1 MNWLIKALKQIS
13 KILFSILLLS
23 IALNCWA
30 IDIDGLKSKLKSAK
44 QDSSKVELLNEYI
57 NQIEELN
64 PFEALDSADVAI
76 SLAQKIGYKK
86 GLSDALNFKGV
97 LFKNQGDLE
106 NALEYLLRALA
117 LNEELNIQSRIAT
130 SYNNIGL
137 IYKHQENYEKALAYY
152 NKCLEI
158 NTQEAN
164 KKGLAMVLNN
174 IGVVFKNLKDYDKAL
189 ENYKLAL
196 EINLELNNEKW
207 VSYNYNNIG
216 RIYLERGLYDEAYE
230 YFLESL
236 QINTQIQNTQ
246 GVGSTYVCIGD
257 IFNKQKN
264 YLKAE
269 EYYIKAV
276 KACIEVDAK
285 LILSEAYSGLALN
298 SASNGKY
305 KDAFDYLSKYS
316 ALKDSLINE
325 DAVMKMAKLENK
337 YDKDRLQRELELLEK
352 DKALNEANLK
362 NREFVLAASI
372 VGIVLL
378 VFLVLVLVQG
388 NRKLRIAFE
397 QLNNQKAKI
406 ETINNTL
413 IQQKKE
419 IESQKESLANK
430 KEELEKINN
439 LLGNQNEELTKLN
452 EDKNNYLRIIAHD
465 LRSPMHLIMGLVEVL
480 MIKVQDAGVDV
491 DKIGDIQKHIKS
503 QATRITDLV
512 NRILDVD
519 LIEAKDL
526 NVVYQ
531 PVIINNLIEEII
543 NNQRGNAKVKNIQLS
558 FDMMMD
564 MPAIDLDRNFT
575 LQIFDNLLSNA
586 IKFSPLNSIVE
597 IETKVINYR
606 VHVCFTDHGAGIQP
620 DEFPLL
626 FKKYQKLSTRPTNK
640 ETSTGLGL
648 SIVKKFVD
656 AMNGSITCTSKPGEN
671 TTFCVEFP
679 LK

>member
-1 MNWLIKALKQIS
+1 M
-13 KILFSILLLS
+13 S

-30 IDIDGLKSKLKSAK
+30 VDIIELKTKLKIAK
-44 QDSSKVELLNEYI
+44 ADSSKVDLLNDYI
-57 NQIEELN
+57 NAIEELN
-64 PFEALDSADVAI
+64 PFEALDSADIAI
-76 SLAQKIGYKK
+76 RLAHKINYKK
-86 GLSDALNFKGV
+86 GLSDALNYKGV
-97 LFKNQGDLE
+97 LLKNQGDLE
-106 NALEYLLRALA
+106 NALEYLFRALA
-117 LNEELNIQSRIAT
+117 INEELNNQSRIAI

-137 IYKHQENYEKALAYY
+137 IYKHQENYDKAFSYY
-152 NKCLEI
+152 NKCLQI
-158 NTQEAN
+158 NTQLNN

-174 IGVVFKNLKDYDKAL
+174 LGVVYKNLKDYDKAL
-189 ENYKLAL
+189 THYKEAL
-196 EINLELNNEKW
+196 QLNLELGNEKW

-216 RIYLERGLYDEAYE
+216 RIYLDKGQYDQAYE

-264 YLKAE
+264 FAKAE
-269 EYYIKAV
+269 EYYKKAV

-285 LILSEAYSGLALN
+285 LILSEAYAGLANN
-298 SASNGKY
+298 SSEKGNFKE
-305 KDAFDYLSKYS
+305 AFNYLSKYT

-337 YDKDRLQRELELLEK
+337 YDKERLQRELELLEK

-362 NREFVLAASI
+362 NREIVLAASI

-378 VFLVLVLVQG
+378 IFIVLVLVQG
-388 NRKLRIAFE
+388 NRKLRIAFG

-413 IQQKKE
+413 IQQKEE
-419 IESQKESLANK
+419 IETQRESLAKK
-430 KEELEKINN
+430 KEQLEKINN
-439 LLGNQNEELTKLN
+439 LLANQNDELTKLN

-491 DKIGDIQKHIKS
+491 NKIGDIQKHIKS

-564 MPAIDLDRNFT
+564 MPVIELDRNFA

-606 VHVCFTDHGAGIQP
+606 VHICFTDHGEGIQP
-620 DEFPLL
+620 HEFDLL
-626 FKKYQKLSTRPTNK
+626 FKKYQKLSARPTNK

-648 SIVKKFVD
+648 SIVKKFVE
-656 AMNGSITCTSKPGEN
+656 AMNGTITCTSKPGEI

-679 LK
+679 IK